1 MKKYMFFTAALVMAI
16 FLSKYA
22 DETSKDLEH
31 GGGTMQLK
39 AQKVVGCSH
48 GKIMLESKSGPGTM
62 LEVDESWPDCSSFES
77 DRYYDFMLGRG
88 EKMHYISAQKLP
100 WWQVAL

>member
-31 GGGTMQLK
+31 GGGTM
-39 AQKVVGCSH
+39 AIEGT
-48 GKIMLESKSGPGTM
+48 KSSGLQPRKDHAG
-62 LEVDESWPDCSSFES
+62 EQERS
-77 DRYYDFMLGRG
+77 RYD
-88 EKMHYISAQKLP
+88 A
-100 WWQVAL
+100 